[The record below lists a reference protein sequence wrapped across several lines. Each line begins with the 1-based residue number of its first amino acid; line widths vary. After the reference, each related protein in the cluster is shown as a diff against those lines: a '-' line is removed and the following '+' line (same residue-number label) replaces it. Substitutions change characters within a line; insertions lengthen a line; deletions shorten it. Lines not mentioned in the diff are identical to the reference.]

1 MGRTDDHGG
10 LRPGHGT
17 YTLGSMP
24 RQRFDVTL
32 LSRWPCNEAAN
43 ARSEAAEL
51 NAVAVRHNQTP
62 RVVSPHYL
70 PVHHGNA
77 DLCKLGHAYLWA
89 GLQIGRFGF
98 LKT

>member
-17 YTLGSMP
+17 YTLGSMA

-32 LSRWPCNEAAN
+32 LSRWPCNEAAI

-51 NAVAVRHNQTP
+51 NAVGVRHNQTP

-77 DLCKLGHAYLWA
+77 DLCKLGHAYRLTMKPA
-89 GLQIGRFGF
+89 TTAAHAQ
-98 LKT
+98 